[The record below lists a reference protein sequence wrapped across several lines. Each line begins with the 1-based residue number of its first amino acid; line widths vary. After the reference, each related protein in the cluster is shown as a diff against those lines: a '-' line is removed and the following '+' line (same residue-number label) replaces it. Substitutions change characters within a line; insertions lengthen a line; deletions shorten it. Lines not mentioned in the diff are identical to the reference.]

1 MSGSVSSLLGSLDSR
16 GRISPQQQTR
26 VAAFLM
32 SAHGAL
38 ARYTAF
44 AMMTQLK
51 SDWRSELNGQFYHE
65 IEIVSL
71 LLHATTWV
79 PDFEVLSLAPLW
91 EAAWQ
96 VKPAS
101 GIADQVQ
108 AMTIDLAA
116 LGHALHTAIR
126 PAALLPGEIPPEDR
140 FALALRRLE
149 FESGRMVQAQII
161 FLKDPDLMPLRAAVS
176 AAVESR
182 HTQVRGLWRD
192 LLAGLGV
199 QLTQLG

>member
-1 MSGSVSSLLGSLDSR
+1 
-16 GRISPQQQTR
+16 
-26 VAAFLM
+26 
-32 SAHGAL
+32 
-38 ARYTAF
+38 
-44 AMMTQLK
+44 
-51 SDWRSELNGQFYHE
+51 
-65 IEIVSL
+65 
-71 LLHATTWV
+71 
-79 PDFEVLSLAPLW
+79 
-91 EAAWQ
+91 
-96 VKPAS
+96 
-101 GIADQVQ
+101 
-108 AMTIDLAA
+108 
-116 LGHALHTAIR
+116 
-126 PAALLPGEIPPEDR
+126 LLPGEIPPEDR